1 MAISLKTERSKDS
14 IVVILG
20 KDRPQ
25 KLATGAPTKTRST
38 VEVACIGEAIDR
50 LSDFT
55 TDSWPDVMFVR
66 DGSANMLP
74 LMAEVCRTA
83 GVRLVSE

>member
-1 MAISLKTERSKDS
+1 MALSLKTDRSKDS

-20 KDRPQ
+20 KKPHQKVRLRRPAAGQ
-25 KLATGAPTKTRST
+25 ST
-38 VEVACIGEAIDR
+38 IEVACISEAIDR

-55 TDSWPDVMFVR
+55 TDSWPDVMLVR
-66 DGSANMLP
+66 DGSATMLP

-83 GVRLVSE
+83 GVRLVAE